1 MRQLPA
7 VRTCWRSNRQ
17 ERRRCDGTWDT
28 CGPPTPGAPSLYLRG
43 GDRSAALSRPA
54 PGLRTRG
61 AARPALGSE
70 SLKAEPPAAAL
81 LCSAPLLGNGGRA
94 CELNSSTDRQGSPSR
109 HFLFAGPVMR
119 HGSAV
124 QADTKDVY
132 TPRQGEQPGSPAL
145 LTQHPVDAAT
155 GLSRR
160 LSRLQS
166 LLAGPRHSCLFRKD
180 L

>member
-7 VRTCWRSNRQ
+7 ARTCWRSNRQ

-43 GDRSAALSRPA
+43 GDRSAALSGPA
-54 PGLRTRG
+54 PGLRTRS

-119 HGSAV
+119 HGSAS
-124 QADTKDVY
+124 QADTRDVY
-132 TPRQGEQPGSPAL
+132 TPRQG
-145 LTQHPVDAAT
+145 QHPVDAAT

>member
-54 PGLRTRG
+54 PGLRTRS

-94 CELNSSTDRQGSPSR
+94 CELNSSTDRQGSPWSCR
-109 HFLFAGPVMR
+109 LLSTAPVPKGR
-119 HGSAV
+119 P
-124 QADTKDVY
+124 TKTTHNEPKEPTY
-132 TPRQGEQPGSPAL
+132 NPFSLIPKSPPRQKSFPPRVPGGSPRWAGRPSPGSRPA
-145 LTQHPVDAAT
+145 P
-155 GLSRR
+155 
-160 LSRLQS
+160 
-166 LLAGPRHSCLFRKD
+166 
-180 L
+180 